1 MEKYPDE
8 LGDIIGDDD
17 VDDEVF
23 KNVGDDPIRELY
35 WELLSKGRDVD
46 GEGRDIAVDNDGGG
60 DGIWGPGFDL

>member
-35 WELLSKGRDVD
+35 
-46 GEGRDIAVDNDGGG
+46 
-60 DGIWGPGFDL
+60 